1 MVLWELYTSWPGLEG
16 SMACAHT
23 HVHVHTCAH
32 KRAHAD
38 MHAHCRD
45 HKKEKQLN
53 VIKFQKENRIL
64 SEMKK
69 NKQQYSFIC
78 QFLGRTAF
86 LENEG
91 QC

>member
-1 MVLWELYTSWPGLEG
+1 MCTQ
-16 SMACAHT
+16 T
-23 HVHVHTCAH
+23 
-32 KRAHAD
+32 RAHAD